1 MAAVVAQSRFIFG
14 LRTGVKNGLCFCDE
28 ETLVFPSGN
37 SCVCYN
43 TVQRSQR
50 FISAGTAVFA
60 TTPSRGVRGS
70 FQGEFYNIGKHQ
82 EPPFSPADF
91 SLPPQID
98 RMLYIGMSVFTANS
112 AAFVYNKAG
121 ALSLYITDDMI
132 PQGSPF
138 RLNTKTFGIFIPQIA
153 KQFPGLMMKLLVKTV
168 KDPIITFQPNN
179 VTVQATATVTAYAIQ
194 PNATLAPLFV
204 LNLHEQGRK
213 RKVLTAGDMLVQEFV
228 CMAFSPDSKYLIGQA
243 GGPEWM
249 LIFWLWEKHKVLAT
263 VKTTSSNNP
272 VTQVSFNPY
281 NNMQLCVIGS
291 GVFKLFRYSEGAIKQ
306 SSFAKVESINF
317 LCHAWMSEERV
328 IAGTDTGRLL
338 VFEYGDLRRE
348 VKATSKAVQG
358 QSDRQVEMKKMT
370 DSDVDES
377 PAVPRITAILSYSKG
392 FVCSVGP
399 GTVCLFE
406 KTEEDSYRK
415 SREVKIPPCRNDL
428 NPAECQ
434 EVYTMCISPAEET
447 LAISTDRGQLYGVS
461 LSSVDMNKEEQLH
474 FEFLSQPFHSD
485 SITGLSICIRKPLVA
500 TSSLDRSVHIWNY
513 ETKVLELYKEFQEEA
528 HSVALHPTGLF
539 ILVGF
544 SDKLR
549 LMNLVIDDI
558 RAFKEF
564 TVRSCQECAFSHG
577 GHLFAAVSGNIIH
590 IYSVTSF
597 ENILSLKGHNGKV
610 RGIKWSLDDSRLVS
624 CGMDGAVYQ
633 WNTQTGKRESES
645 ILKSCSYT
653 GVAFSADCKTILAV
667 GTDLTLKEIQDCQ
680 VLKEVPADEVAH
692 TALAVSHSGR
702 VVFTG
707 TASGT
712 IRAIKY
718 PLPIQKDWIVYQA
731 HCGPV
736 TKMAITYDEQFLLTV
751 SEDGCL
757 LVWTV
762 IDKEGR
768 RLKSNTQI
776 VHTEEILVTK
786 SDLEEKSQNM
796 LELKMRLEELQM
808 ESEYQLRLRDMNH
821 NEKLKELSDKFS
833 QQIELLKTT
842 QQSMKTEMEKQSRE
856 NQENSVEVAMKHSKE
871 LKDLESSCSQKLIV
885 EHEKYQD
892 LQQKYERMQKEYERQ
907 LKSAEEHKT
916 QALECLTQQCESKLQ
931 EKTQLLAQCQGDAQ
945 QQIRTFKEIIKQ
957 TEETEEEMIND
968 IQIKYEKKL
977 FTEKEINTNLKGEN
991 AILTQKFYGLQRQ
1004 IDDRCTDITKLKQE
1018 RQRLLEL
1025 IRSLESDIEDLKRQI
1040 SGHEKTGQDKDNTIS
1055 GLKKK
1060 NQELEKL
1067 KFVLEFQLSEL
1078 KKQTEPQRDDI
1089 EEKKERIRQ
1098 LEEALFQTEKSNTQ
1112 LQLTVSDLRLK
1123 LKTRDK
1129 EMHKEMQKVTD
1140 LETHLQRLR
1149 SDLHNCVS
1157 FIQDPK
1163 KLKDSVKR
1171 IYTKYVQQ
1179 TDEVEKSSLDDDIQK
1194 TFRKHCDHLEET
1206 ITSLKNKLALSAEEH
1221 EKVYVK
1227 IMKENM
1233 TLITEINELRK
1244 ELHLLR
1250 TQVKDYKV
1258 QLAALKKKKS
1268 HPNPEEGAPKEPK
1281 QKDIRS
1287 PQPPSAD
1294 F

>member
-50 FISAGTAVFA
+50 SDGTAGLEGLAFSLKNTLVFA
-60 TTPSRGVRGS
+60 T
-70 FQGEFYNIGKHQ
+70 Q
-82 EPPFSPADF
+82 
-91 SLPPQID
+91 
-98 RMLYIGMSVFTANS
+98 
-112 AAFVYNKAG
+112 
-121 ALSLYITDDMI
+121 
-132 PQGSPF
+132 
-138 RLNTKTFGIFIPQIA
+138 
-153 KQFPGLMMKLLVKTV
+153 
-168 KDPIITFQPNN
+168 
-179 VTVQATATVTAYAIQ
+179 
-194 PNATLAPLFV
+194 
-204 LNLHEQGRK
+204 HEQGRK

-358 QSDRQVEMKKMT
+358 QSD
-370 DSDVDES
+370 S

-842 QQSMKTEMEKQSRE
+842 QQVCRLSANRQLYK
-856 NQENSVEVAMKHSKE
+856 
-871 LKDLESSCSQKLIV
+871 SSCSQKLIV

-1098 LEEALFQTEKSNTQ
+1098 EALFQTEKSNTQ